1 MKGKP
6 IEKEE
11 KEEEE
16 KKKKEVKAFQAEDTT
31 YAKIGRLQGF
41 TGCLL
46 KGKKFFVA
54 CSELI
59 AYGGWSNWR

>member
-1 MKGKP
+1 MKGKS

-11 KEEEE
+11 KEEE

-46 KGKKFFVA
+46 KGKFFVA
-54 CSELI
+54 RSELI